1 MSKINWQ
8 GKEVEAFDVDFRVS
22 REDWC
27 EYSLLDGSTIKMK
40 AVVSSIIRLE
50 GEYDTE
56 GNPCYLVKSNNM
68 VVVKSPEHL
77 KKGAM

>member
-1 MSKINWQ
+1 MPKINWQ

-22 REDWC
+22 REDWN
-27 EYSLLDGSTIKMK
+27 EYALLDGTTIRMK

-50 GEYDTE
+50 DQFDNE
-56 GNPCYLVKSNNM
+56 GNPVYMVKSNNM

-77 KKGAM
+77 KKKA